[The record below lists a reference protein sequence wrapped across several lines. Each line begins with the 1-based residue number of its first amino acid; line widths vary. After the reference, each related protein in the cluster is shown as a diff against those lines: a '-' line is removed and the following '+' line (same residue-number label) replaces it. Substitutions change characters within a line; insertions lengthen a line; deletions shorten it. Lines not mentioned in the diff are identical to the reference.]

1 MILSLFAAG
10 LLLLE
15 QGPARNAAEASGA
28 SSKEEQDLEKALSE
42 AGSSPVDYSRALERH
57 LKRYPKSERRGEYER
72 VLAQAAIDL
81 KDKRR
86 ILLYG
91 IPAIEGGSRSG
102 QLLDHVTRALLE
114 KDDRAS
120 NELAL
125 KYARLLVEVVEG
137 QRAALTGARK
147 FEPLRGRRL
156 DEIEY
161 ALARARTFEAR
172 ALDNLGRYD
181 GAAAAAAQG
190 WEACPTEENARERAR
205 IYERAGQA
213 GEALGAFAEALALA
227 GDRTT
232 AADAGRDRQR
242 LAALAKQATGA
253 ESGFGEA
260 LLAAFA
266 RVEQAQAERRKRLKA
281 MDPNFEARQ
290 PLEFTLSGTQGD
302 RLEMAS
308 LRGKVVVID
317 FWATWCGPCR
327 AQHPLYEQV
336 KQRFKD
342 NKDVV
347 FLAVSTDEDRGVVA
361 PFLKA
366 QQWSPQA
373 YYEDGMAAALRINSI
388 PTAVVLD
395 REGNIVSRMNGYIA
409 DRFVEMLSERIRESL
424 EEK

>member
-10 LLLLE
+10 LLLLQ
-15 QGPARNAAEASGA
+15 QGPSADHNAAAGA

-57 LKRYPKSERRGEYER
+57 LKRYPKSERRAEYER
-72 VLAQAAIDL
+72 VLAQAAVDL

-114 KDDRAS
+114 KDDKAS
-120 NELAL
+120 NEQAL
-125 KYARLLVEVVEG
+125 KYSRMLVQVVEG
-137 QRAALTGARK
+137 QRATLTGVTK
-147 FEPLRGRRL
+147 FEPMRGRRL
-156 DEIEY
+156 DEVEY
-161 ALARARTFEAR
+161 ALARAKTFEAR
-172 ALDNLGRYD
+172 ALENLGRYD
-181 GAAAAAAQG
+181 EAAAAAAQG
-190 WEACPTEENARERAR
+190 WAVCPTEENARERAR
-205 IYERAGQA
+205 IYERAGKAQ
-213 GEALGAFAEALALA
+213 EALGAFAEALALA

-232 AADAGRDRQR
+232 SADAGKDRQR
-242 LAALAKQATGA
+242 LAELSKKATGA
-253 ESGFGEA
+253 ESGFGDA
-260 LLAAFA
+260 LLAAYG
-266 RVEQAQAERRKRLKA
+266 RVESAQAERQKRLKA
-281 MDPNFEARQ
+281 VDPNFAARQ

-302 RLEMAS
+302 RLDLAS
-308 LRGKVVVID
+308 LKGKVVVID

-342 NKDVV
+342 NKEVV
-347 FLAVSTDEDRGVVA
+347 FLAVSTDEERDAVV

-366 QQWSPQA
+366 QKWAPQA

-388 PTAVVLD
+388 PTAMVLD
-395 REGNIVSRMNGYIA
+395 REGSIVSRMNGYIA
-409 DRFVEMLSERIRESL
+409 DRFVDMLSERIRESL

>member
-10 LLLLE
+10 LLLL
-15 QGPARNAAEASGA
+15 QGPAADHNAAAGA

-57 LKRYPKSERRGEYER
+57 LKRYPKSERRAEYER

-114 KDDRAS
+114 KDDKAS
-120 NELAL
+120 NEQAL
-125 KYARLLVEVVEG
+125 KYARMLVQVVEG
-137 QRAALTGARK
+137 QRAALTSVTK
-147 FEPLRGRRL
+147 FEPMRGRRL
-156 DEIEY
+156 DEVEY
-161 ALARARTFEAR
+161 ALARAKTFEAR
-172 ALDNLGRYD
+172 ALENLARFD
-181 GAAAAAAQG
+181 EAEAAATQG
-190 WEACPTEENARERAR
+190 WAVCPTEENARERAR
-205 IYERAGQA
+205 IYERAGKPQ
-213 GEALGAFAEALALA
+213 EALGAFAEALALA
-227 GDRTT
+227 GDRTSS
-232 AADAGRDRQR
+232 ADAGKDRQR
-242 LAALAKQATGA
+242 LAELSKKATGT

-260 LLAAFA
+260 LLSAYG
-266 RVEQAQAERRKRLKA
+266 RVEAVQTERQKRLKA
-281 MDPNFEARQ
+281 VDPNFSARQ
-290 PLEFTLSGTQGD
+290 PLEFTLSGTLGD
-302 RLEMAS
+302 RLDLAS
-308 LRGKVVVID
+308 LKGKVVVID

-336 KQRFKD
+336 KQRYKD

-347 FLAVSTDEDRGVVA
+347 FLAVSTDEDRDAVV

-366 QQWSPQA
+366 QKWAPQA

-388 PTAVVLD
+388 PTAMVLD

-409 DRFVEMLSERIRESL
+409 DRFVDMLSERIRESL